1 MTFFVALA
9 FSCVEPY
16 EVRSISYDKA
26 IVVEGRF
33 TDQAEGHYIKLSH
46 TRTVDDQKNMPIS
59 GASVWVQDADG
70 GKIEFEE
77 VAPGHYESIQ
87 NVVAGVA
94 GNNYQLVFVTPDG
107 KPYRSNFQELIAA
120 PVIEKIYPEYA
131 EKANLRT
138 GEVLKGVQFFL
149 NSHDASNKAQ
159 YYKYEWEE
167 TYQVSA
173 AFPSLYEF
181 FPNPD
186 TVVAR
191 TQDVSPC
198 YVIDKSS
205 NIILGSTATLTE
217 SRLLEMPVRYITSDT
232 EHLRIA
238 YSILVK
244 QYTISGEA
252 YSFYRKI
259 EENNDG
265 GALFD
270 KQLGAVVG
278 NIISEE
284 DPNETVL
291 GFFEVS
297 GVSEKRTS
305 VKFDE
310 LDKRFPWPKVLYPC
324 SGPEL
329 LIRTSAL
336 DSLRYYVNEKGY
348 GIISSEYCPVEYD
361 CSYFTALLAPRYCT
375 DCRFRGPADKPDFW
389 IY

>member
-1 MTFFVALA
+1 
-9 FSCVEPY
+9 
-16 EVRSISYDKA
+16 
-26 IVVEGRF
+26 
-33 TDQAEGHYIKLSH
+33 
-46 TRTVDDQKNMPIS
+46 MPIS

-70 GKIEFEE
+70 GRIEFEE
-77 VAPGHYESIQ
+77 VAPGHYESTQ
-87 NVVAGVA
+87 RVAGVA
-94 GNNYQLVFVTPDG
+94 GNSYQLVFVTPEG
-107 KPYRSNFQELIAA
+107 KPYRSNFQVLIAA
-120 PVIEKIYPEYA
+120 PAIEKIYQEYA
-131 EKANLRT
+131 EKANPRT
-138 GEVLKGVQFFL
+138 GEILKGVQFFL
-149 NSHDASNKAQ
+149 DSHDASNQAQ

-167 TYQVSA
+167 TYQVGA

-181 FPNPD
+181 FPDPD
-186 TVVAR
+186 TAVAR

-198 YVIDKSS
+198 YVVGMSS
-205 NIILGSTATLTE
+205 DIILGSTATLAE
-217 SRLLEMPVRYITSDT
+217 NKLSEVPVRYITSDT
-232 EHLRIA
+232 EHLRVA

-259 EENNDG
+259 EETNDS

-297 GVSEKRTS
+297 GVSEKRIS

-310 LDKRFPWPKVLYPC
+310 LDKRFPWPKVQYPC
-324 SGPEL
+324 SGPEQ
-329 LIRTSAL
+329 LIRINAL

-348 GIISSEYCPVEYD
+348 GIISSEYCLAED
-361 CSYFTALLAPRYCT
+361 QCFYFQALLAPRYCT
-375 DCRFRGPADKPDFW
+375 DCRFRGSATKPEYW